1 MTRFSRFVLPL
12 FAQSARSAVPFAQF
26 INTQAASLH
35 ICPRSKPYL
44 AQQHR
49 SFASEHHH
57 QHADSI
63 STALGLPFDSFY
75 TLHHLAFVDQFI
87 ESTWTPEEMAKAIK
101 GGYYAVQEG
110 RQPGIYNTW
119 AECEAETKGFSGA
132 VYKKFATK
140 KEAETFV
147 KGNGY
152 GCAPSFSSSAAGSSS
167 SVARTSKY
175 RNRGVLSKPKPSP
188 SSHHTNR
195 GASSYTRPQIF
206 PSSGPKTI
214 VYVDGSC
221 LHNGKFSARAGYGV
235 YFPDSSLSHLSE
247 SRRLPGPPKQQ
258 TNNRA
263 ELTGIIRAIQLCPDN
278 DSRLEIYSDS
288 KYSMSCVNDWIH
300 NWKKNGWKTQMG
312 KEVENKDLIVK
323 LDEEMERRVPRP
335 ILIYVYA
342 HAGIEG
348 NEVVDKMAKL
358 GASMPE
364 TENDWTIREEE

>member
-1 MTRFSRFVLPL
+1 
-12 FAQSARSAVPFAQF
+12 
-26 INTQAASLH
+26 
-35 ICPRSKPYL
+35 
-44 AQQHR
+44 
-49 SFASEHHH
+49 
-57 QHADSI
+57 
-63 STALGLPFDSFY
+63 
-75 TLHHLAFVDQFI
+75 
-87 ESTWTPEEMAKAIK
+87 MAKAIK
-101 GGYYAVQEG
+101 GGYYAVQKG

-119 AECEAETKGFSGA
+119 AECEAATKGFARA
-132 VYKKFATK
+132 VYMKFATK

-152 GCAPSFSSSAAGSSS
+152 GRAPSSSSSAAGSSS
-167 SVARTSKY
+167 VASTSKY
-175 RNRGVLSKPKPSP
+175 SGRGVLGKRKPSP
-188 SSHHTNR
+188 SSHHTHS
-195 GASSYTRPQIF
+195 GASSYKRPQIF
-206 PSSGPKTI
+206 PPSGPKTI

-263 ELTGIIRAIQLCPDN
+263 ELTAIIRAIQLCPDD

-300 NWKKNGWKTQMG
+300 KWKKNGWKTQMG
-312 KEVENKDLIVK
+312 KDVENKDLIVK

-342 HAGIEG
+342 HAGIEE

-364 TENDWTIREEE
+364 TEKDWTIREEEKQEKEEVGGARRLDFGGFTVDIRVQPMASSDASR